1 MDGSERH
8 FDLRIIPQAL
18 SISNAILI
26 KPPRFPRKGIARP
39 AKQRFS
45 KVFQPTLSFAVH
57 L

>member
-26 KPPRFPRKGIARP
+26 KPPRFPRKGIASP